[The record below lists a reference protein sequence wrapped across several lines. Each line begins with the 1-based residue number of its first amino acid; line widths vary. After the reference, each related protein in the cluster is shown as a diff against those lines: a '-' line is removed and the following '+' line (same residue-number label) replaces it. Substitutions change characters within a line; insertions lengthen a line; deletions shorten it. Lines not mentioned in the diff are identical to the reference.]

1 MRSITLGFALSVL
14 VCGCARTATTNTAP
28 TAADAKKFLD
38 EVNETGLK
46 LATESSQAGWVSEN
60 FITDDTSALNARA
73 NQRAIDAAVRYAK
86 DAVRFDHVDV
96 DPALRRE
103 LNLLKVS
110 LVMATPS
117 DPKEGE
123 ELTKIAADMDGEYGK
138 GKWCADPNKPDTCL
152 DINKITDIM
161 RDSRDEKKLRQVW
174 EGWHTISPQMRPQ
187 DARFVELSNKGAS
200 ELGFLDTG
208 AMWGSEYD
216 MPTDALSN
224 ELDRLWDQVR
234 PLYLKLHAYVRMK
247 LHEKYGD
254 IVPANGPIP
263 AHLLGNI
270 WAQDWTNVYSIVA
283 PQNPNRG

>member
-73 NQRAIDAAVRYAK
+73 SQRAIDAVARYAK
-86 DAVRFDHVDV
+86 ESVKFDHVDV
-96 DPALRRE
+96 DPTLRRE
-103 LNLLKVS
+103 LDLLKVS

-117 DPKEGE
+117 NPKEGE
-123 ELTKIAADMDGEYGK
+123 ELTKLAADMDGEYGK
-138 GKWCADPNKPDTCL
+138 GKWCEDPKKPESCL
-152 DINKITDIM
+152 GINKITDIM

-174 EGWHTISPQMRPQ
+174 EGWHTISPPMRPQ
-187 DARFVELSNKGAS
+187 YARFVELSNKGAR
-200 ELGFLDTG
+200 ELGFADSG
-208 AMWGSEYD
+208 AMWRAKYD
-216 MPTDALSN
+216 MPPDAFTA
-224 ELDRLWDQVR
+224 ELDRLWNQLR
-234 PLYLKLHAYVRMK
+234 PLYLSLHAYVRMK
-247 LHEKYGD
+247 LREKYGD
-254 IVPANGPIP
+254 AVPADGPIP

-270 WAQDWTNVYSIVA
+270 WAQDWSNIY
-283 PQNPNRG
+283 P